1 MRKKITVI
9 GAGYVG
15 EHVAQGCAMKEL
27 GDVVLVDI
35 LEGIPQ
41 GKGLDLFEASPVWG
55 FDSKVVGTNSYA
67 DTKGSD
73 LVVITA
79 GLPRKPGM
87 SRDDLQNKNAEI
99 MKACASEVKKSSPNA
114 MLVIVSNPLDVM
126 AYVAKAVTGF
136 PKERVVGMAGIL
148 DTARFRSFIAME
160 LGVSVESVQAL
171 VLGGHGDSM
180 VPLPRLATVGGIPL
194 TELVPQDRIAA
205 LVERTAKGGGEIVA
219 LLKTGSA
226 YYAPAG
232 AVVEMVES
240 ILHDKKKVLPC
251 AAWLEGEYG
260 IEDVFCGVPVVL
272 GAKGVEKVLEVT
284 LDDAERTA
292 LQTSASHVKEQQ
304 AKLDV

>member
-272 GAKGVEKVLEVT
+272 GAKGVEKVLEVK